1 MSRADEK
8 EAAVKFLVA
17 ELRGEGVK
25 ISEKT
30 ARKVAEKHFAKPS
43 HKRSRVPRD
52 FQSSVEV
59 PLADTGT

>member
-1 MSRADEK
+1 M
-8 EAAVKFLVA
+8 KFLMA

-30 ARKVAEKHFAKPS
+30 VRQIAEKHFAKPP

-52 FQSSVEV
+52 FQSAVEAS
-59 PLADTGT
+59 LADTGT